1 MRQGND
7 VGTQYRSAIFTSSD
21 AQLEAARAA
30 RDAYARVLAQ
40 HGYGAIM
47 TEATYSPWNKDD
59 EFQATF
65 EAIKS
70 HTLVD
75 SYRCYELWSLV
86 DMVADCQGDLLEIG
100 VWRGGTG
107 SLIARRAQLSGINA
121 TGYLCDTFSGGVKA
135 TDKDPVYVGG
145 EHADA
150 SVKHVTALLQDL
162 GLTNARV
169 LPGVFPEETGQALKD
184 CQFRFCHI
192 DVDVYQSAKEIVD
205 WLWDRL
211 VVGGIIV
218 YDDYGTEAT
227 AGITR
232 FVDEQRKMSD
242 RRTIY
247 NLNGHAVTV
256 KIR

>member
-1 MRQGND
+1 VYKINREG
-7 VGTQYRSAIFTSSD
+7 
-21 AQLEAARAA
+21 AR
-30 RDAYARVLAQ
+30 
-40 HGYGAIM
+40 YGAIM

-59 EFQATF
+59 EFQATV

-86 DMVADCQGDLLEIG
+86 DMVADCEGDLLEVG

-107 SLIARRAQLSGINA
+107 ALIARRAQLSGINA
-121 TGYLCDTFSGGVKA
+121 TVYLCDTFAGVVKA
-135 TDKDPVYVGG
+135 SDKDPDYVGG

-150 SVKHVTALLQDL
+150 SVRHVNALLQDL
-162 GLTNARV
+162 GLANARV
-169 LPGVFPEETGQALKD
+169 LPGVFPDDTGHAIRDSK
-184 CQFRFCHI
+184 FRFCHI

-205 WLWDRL
+205 WIWGRL
-211 VVGGIIV
+211 EIGGIIV
-218 YDDYGTEAT
+218 YDDYGTQTT

-232 FVDEQRKMSD
+232 LVDEQRHMTD

-247 NLNGHAVTV
+247 NLNGHAITV

>member
-1 MRQGND
+1 MKVPTIIRD
-7 VGTQYRSAIFTSSD
+7 PLLRV
-21 AQLEAARAA
+21 ARACGYGVYKINREGA
-30 RDAYARVLAQ
+30 R
-40 HGYGAIM
+40 YGAIM

-59 EFQATF
+59 EFQATVA
-65 EAIKS
+65 AIKS

-86 DMVADCQGDLLEIG
+86 DMVADCEGDLLEVG

-107 SLIARRAQLSGINA
+107 ALIARRAQLSGINA
-121 TGYLCDTFSGGVKA
+121 TVYLCDTFAGVVKA
-135 TDKDPVYVGG
+135 SDKDPVYVGG

-150 SVKHVTALLQDL
+150 SVRHVNALLQDL
-162 GLTNARV
+162 GLANARV
-169 LPGVFPEETGQALKD
+169 LPGIFPDDTGHAIRDSK
-184 CQFRFCHI
+184 FRFCHI

-205 WLWDRL
+205 WIWGRL
-211 VVGGIIV
+211 EVGGIIV
-218 YDDYGTEAT
+218 YDDYGIQTT

-232 FVDEQRKMSD
+232 LVDEQRHMTD

-247 NLNGHAVTV
+247 NLNGHAITV